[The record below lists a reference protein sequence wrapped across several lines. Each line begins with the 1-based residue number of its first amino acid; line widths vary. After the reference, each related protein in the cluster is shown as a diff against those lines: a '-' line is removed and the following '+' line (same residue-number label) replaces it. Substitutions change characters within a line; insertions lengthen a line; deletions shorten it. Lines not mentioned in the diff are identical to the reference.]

1 MLEMVDICE
10 VGQFFKVL
18 YDKSLHGL
26 HSGGFSKKEDDAV
39 GLLPGLLGSR
49 EAVVHASTASLEL
62 MSKRTTALE
71 LAVAMLGIGICS
83 VGVVWFG
90 DSELRFIVET

>member
-10 VGQFFKVL
+10 VSQFFKVL

-26 HSGGFSKKEDDAV
+26 QSGGFSKKEDDAV

-49 EAVVHASTASLEL
+49 EAVIHASTASLEL
-62 MSKRTTALE
+62 RSKRTTAVE
-71 LAVAMLGIGICS
+71 LAVAVLGIAVRS

-90 DSELRFIVET
+90 DSELRFIIET

>member
-10 VGQFFKVL
+10 VSQFFKVL

-62 MSKRTTALE
+62 RSKRTTAVE
-71 LAVAMLGIGICS
+71 LAVVMLGIAVYS

-90 DSELRFIVET
+90 DSELRFIIET